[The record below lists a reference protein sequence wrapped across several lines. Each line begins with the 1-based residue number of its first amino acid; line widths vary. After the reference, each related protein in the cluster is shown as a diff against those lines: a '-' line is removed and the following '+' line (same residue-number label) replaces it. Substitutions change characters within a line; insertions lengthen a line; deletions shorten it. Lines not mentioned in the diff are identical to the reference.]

1 MAAMVVLDKLTPEQR
16 VAFVL
21 HDAFSVPFGEI
32 AGILGCTPDAARQHG
47 CRGRRAL
54 ADADPPP
61 GRRSRSSR
69 RSSSASWRRS

>member
-32 AGILGCTPDAARQHG
+32 AGILGCTPDARSTAPVGAAHSPTRT
-47 CRGRRAL
+47 RRPA
-54 ADADPPP
+54 
-61 GRRSRSSR
+61 RRSRSSR